1 MNLSKQITLGY
12 ALMFFFMLLVSGL
25 SIYSIYNLDNTAS
38 NIRGR
43 YNTLSKIVSE
53 KEEGKQGIFANEMLL
68 EAIRI
73 SDKQI
78 KYSYVMILTVVGVT
92 MLFGIV
98 LTIFIPR
105 VITKPILS
113 LFNAAESVAAGD
125 YSVRLIN
132 VKTSSEIDTL
142 VKAFNNMIDN
152 IDRKNRELQM
162 KNEEIMKLLETTR
175 RFNELLESEIAQAT
189 REIEEKHWELMK
201 SEKLAAIGELAT
213 GVAHEVRNPLSG
225 IGLALELMKDETE
238 NEEHRQTITDILH
251 EISRLERIVKGLF
264 QLGHPKSLQL
274 IECTP
279 NDIVERALNL
289 VSMKAKE
296 KGVTIKKDLAC
307 RNNFYVDHE
316 QIEQVVLNLLING
329 IDATGSSGEVRVATR
344 SRNGSVEISVSDTGC
359 GVPDEEM
366 EKILQ
371 PFYSTKETGTGLGLA
386 ISSRIVEAHRGKL
399 HITSRVGE
407 GSTFVVEIPNDLNIE
422 LEARD
427 KASGAQAAN
436 HSKLN

>member
-12 ALMFFFMLLVSGL
+12 ALMFFFMLLISGL
-25 SIYSIYNLDNTAS
+25 SIYSIYNLDKTAS

-43 YNTLSKIVSE
+43 YNTLSKLLSE

-73 SDKQI
+73 SDNQI

-105 VITKPILS
+105 MITKPIQS
-113 LFNAAESVAAGD
+113 LFNAAESVAGGD
-125 YSVRLIN
+125 YSVRLKD
-132 VKTSSEIDTL
+132 VKTSSEITTL
-142 VKAFNNMIDN
+142 VRAFNNMIDN
-152 IDRKNRELQM
+152 IEKKSGELQK

-175 RFNELLESEIAQAT
+175 RFNELLEYEIAQAT
-189 REIEEKHWELMK
+189 REVEEKHWELMK
-201 SEKLAAIGELAT
+201 AEKLAAIGELAT

-238 NEEHRQTITDILH
+238 NEEHKQTIRDILN

-264 QLGHPKSLQL
+264 QLGHPKSIQL

-296 KGVTIKKDLAC
+296 KGITIKKDLAC
-307 RNNFYVDHE
+307 AGSFYVDHE
-316 QIEQVVLNLLING
+316 QIEQVILNLLING
-329 IDATGSSGEVRVATR
+329 IEATGGSGEVRVETR
-344 SRNGSVEISVSDTGC
+344 SNNGSVEISVSDTGC

-366 EKILQ
+366 DKILQ
-371 PFYSTKETGTGLGLA
+371 PFYSTKERGTGLGLA
-386 ISSRIVEAHRGKL
+386 ISSRIVEAHKGKL

-407 GSTFVVEIPNDLNIE
+407 GSTFVVEIPSDLNVE
-422 LEARD
+422 LGTSDQTEA
-427 KASGAQAAN
+427 AQGADN
-436 HSKLN
+436 YKLN

>member
-12 ALMFFFMLLVSGL
+12 ALMFFFMLLISGL
-25 SIYSIYNLDNTAS
+25 SIYSIYNLDKTAS

-43 YNTLSKIVSE
+43 YNTLSKLLSE

-105 VITKPILS
+105 MITKPIQS
-113 LFNAAESVAAGD
+113 LFNAAESVAGGD
-125 YSVRLIN
+125 YSVRLKD
-132 VKTSSEIDTL
+132 VKTSSEITTL
-142 VKAFNNMIDN
+142 VRAFNNMIDN
-152 IDRKNRELQM
+152 IEKKSGELQK

-175 RFNELLESEIAQAT
+175 RFNELLEYEIAQAT
-189 REIEEKHWELMK
+189 REVEEKHWELMK
-201 SEKLAAIGELAT
+201 AEKLAAIGELAT

-238 NEEHRQTITDILH
+238 NEEHKQTIRDILN

-264 QLGHPKSLQL
+264 QLGHPKSIQL

-296 KGVTIKKDLAC
+296 KGITIKKDLAC
-307 RNNFYVDHE
+307 AGSFFVDHE
-316 QIEQVVLNLLING
+316 QIEQVILNLLING
-329 IDATGSSGEVRVATR
+329 IEATGGSGEVRVETR
-344 SRNGSVEISVSDTGC
+344 SNNGSVEISVSDTGC

-366 EKILQ
+366 DKILQ
-371 PFYSTKETGTGLGLA
+371 PFYSTKERGTGLGLA
-386 ISSRIVEAHRGKL
+386 ISSRIVEAHKGKL
-399 HITSRVGE
+399 HITSKVGE
-407 GSTFVVEIPNDLNIE
+407 GSTFVVEIPSDLNVE
-422 LEARD
+422 LGTSDQTEA
-427 KASGAQAAN
+427 AQGADN
-436 HSKLN
+436 YKLN

>member
-1 MNLSKQITLGY
+1 
-12 ALMFFFMLLVSGL
+12 MFFFMLLTSGL
-25 SIYSIYNLDNTAS
+25 SIYSIYNLDKTAS

-43 YNTLSKIVSE
+43 YNTLSKLLSE

-105 VITKPILS
+105 MITKPIQS
-113 LFNAAESVAAGD
+113 LFNAAESVAGGD
-125 YSVRLIN
+125 YSVRLRD
-132 VKTSSEIDTL
+132 VKTSSEISTL
-142 VKAFNNMIDN
+142 VRAFNNMIDN
-152 IDRKNRELQM
+152 IEKKSGELQN
-162 KNEEIMKLLETTR
+162 KNEEIMNLLETTR
-175 RFNELLESEIAQAT
+175 RFNELLEYEIAQAT
-189 REIEEKHWELMK
+189 REVEEKHWELMK
-201 SEKLAAIGELAT
+201 AEKLAAIGELAT

-238 NEEHRQTITDILH
+238 NEEHKQTIRDILN

-264 QLGHPKSLQL
+264 QLGHPKSIQL

-296 KGVTIKKDLAC
+296 KGVTIRKDLAC
-307 RNNFYVDHE
+307 GGSFFVDHE
-316 QIEQVVLNLLING
+316 QIEQVILNLLING
-329 IDATGSSGEVRVATR
+329 IEATGGSGEVRVETKC
-344 SRNGSVEISVSDTGC
+344 SNGSVEISVSDTGC

-366 EKILQ
+366 DKILQ
-371 PFYSTKETGTGLGLA
+371 PFYSTKERGTGLGLA
-386 ISSRIVEAHRGKL
+386 ISSRIVEAHKGKL

-407 GSTFVVEIPNDLNIE
+407 GSTFVVEIPNDLNVE
-422 LEARD
+422 LGTAD
-427 KASGAQAAN
+427 QAAGGEGAD
-436 HSKLN
+436 SYKLN